1 MDLASAFLWRL
12 LWQVHRHDRYKV
24 DHRIGPF
31 LPSRWL
37 WLSALL
43 SILFAAPLAA
53 AQSVDVQGQ
62 LAAGRAAYERGAFD
76 RAIESWTL
84 AADTAER
91 AGDRGGQIQA
101 LVYAGEGYAAL
112 GRYGQAAGLL
122 DRALKLAE
130 DSPDRSQVPWI
141 LSRLGNILIAT
152 GPADAAETT
161 LRRALEMAREG
172 GDTSLTIAVLNDLGN
187 FLATRR
193 KAAEAVVVY
202 RESAALAERAGDVPQ
217 SMRGRVNLA
226 RALRQSG
233 DARGAREALDAVL
246 ASAEPS
252 PPSRET
258 SLLLI
263 SVGVGYRELRGA
275 GPDPGNELL
284 RRAGRALS
292 RAKDVA
298 EQIGDRRTSSYA
310 TGYLGTLYEDAG
322 RYPEA
327 LQLTREAMFDAQ
339 QAQAPES
346 LYRWQWQLARLHR
359 KMGAVDDALTA
370 YRAAVQQVAAVRP
383 ELTVRY
389 DAASASFRESVGPL
403 FFELVDL
410 LLRRA
415 ADATAGTPG
424 RPPSEKDRRDLLVE
438 AREIVESF
446 KVAELR
452 DYFRDDCV
460 DIALSKITELDVVS
474 PTAAVV
480 YPIVLPDRVEMLVTL
495 PSGLR
500 RFVVPVTEARLTKEV
515 LQFRQLLERR
525 TTRQFLRPSRQLY
538 DWLMRPLEA
547 DLEAAKIDTLVFV
560 PDGSLRTIPMAALHD
575 GKQFLIAKYAL
586 AITPG
591 LKLTDPRPLD
601 RKRPR
606 ILAVGVT
613 EAVQGFAPLPEV
625 EREIANVR
633 EVFGGTT
640 LLNAQF
646 SVARFEQELKNG
658 EYTILHVA
666 SHGEFGGEIDKTFI
680 LAYDGKVTMDRLD
693 RLIGVLKYRDEPL
706 ELLALSACDTAEGDD
721 RAALGLAG
729 VAVKAGARSAV
740 ATLWSVNDEASAGLI
755 ADFYRELKDPNVSR
769 GVALQRAQL
778 KVLSDPRYEHP
789 GFWSPFLLIN
799 NWL

>member
-1 MDLASAFLWRL
+1 MSIRHIGLFLAFLL
-12 LWQVHRHDRYKV
+12 LTA
-24 DHRIGPF
+24 
-31 LPSRWL
+31 
-37 WLSALL
+37 AL
-43 SILFAAPLAA
+43 ADAQPL
-53 AQSVDVQGQ
+53 DVQGQ
-62 LAAGRAAYERGAFD
+62 LAAGRAAYAQGTFD
-76 RAIESWTL
+76 RAIESWML
-84 AADTAER
+84 AADIAER
-91 AGDRGGQIQA
+91 AGDRAGQIQA
-101 LVYAGEGYAAL
+101 LVYAGEGQAAL
-112 GRYGQAAGLL
+112 GRYGQAAAVL
-122 DRALKLAE
+122 DRALKVAE
-130 DSPDRSQVPWI
+130 GSPDRSNVPWI

-161 LRRALEMAREG
+161 LRRALQMAREG
-172 GDTSLTIAVLNDLGN
+172 GDAPLTIAVLNDLGN
-187 FLATRR
+187 FLTIRR
-193 KAAEAVVVY
+193 QNAEAVAAY
-202 RESAALAERAGDVPQ
+202 RESVTIAERTGDTAQ
-217 SMRGRVNLA
+217 AMRGRVNLA
-226 RALRQSG
+226 RALRLFG
-233 DARGAREALDAVL
+233 DAPGARQALDAVL
-246 ASAEPS
+246 ASAEAL
-252 PPSRET
+252 PPSRDA

-263 SVGVGYRELRGA
+263 SVGVGYRDLRAA
-275 GPDPGNELL
+275 GRAPGNELL
-284 RRAGRALS
+284 LRAGRALS

-310 TGYLGTLYEDAG
+310 TGYLGALYEDAG

-346 LYRWQWQLARLHR
+346 LYRWQWQLARVHR
-359 KMGAVDDALTA
+359 KMGAIDDALVA
-370 YRAAVQQVAAVRP
+370 YRAAVQQVGAVRP

-389 DAASASFRESVGPL
+389 DAATTSFRESVGPL
-403 FFELVDL
+403 YFELVDL

-415 ADATAGTPG
+415 ADQGD
-424 RPPSEKDRRDLLVE
+424 PPPLLVE
-438 AREIVESF
+438 ARDVVESF

-460 DIALSKITELDVVS
+460 DVALSKITQLDVVS

-480 YPIVLPDRVEMLVTL
+480 YPIVLPDRVELLVTL

-500 RFVVPVTEARLTKEV
+500 RFVVPVGEARLTREV
-515 LQFRQLLERR
+515 NQFRQLLERR

-538 DWLMRPLEA
+538 DWLMKPLEA
-547 DLEAAKIDTLVFV
+547 ELEAAKIDTLVFV
-560 PDGSLRTIPMAALHD
+560 PDGPLRTIPMAALHD
-575 GKQFLIAKYAL
+575 GKQFVIAKYTL

-601 RKRPR
+601 RRRLR

-640 LLNAQF
+640 LLNEQF
-646 SVARFEQELKNG
+646 SVERLDQELKKG
-658 EYTILHVA
+658 AYTILHVA
-666 SHGEFGGEIDKTFI
+666 SHGEFGGEVDKTFL
-680 LAYDGKVTMDRLD
+680 LAFDGKVTMDRLD
-693 RLIGVLKYRDEPL
+693 RLIGALKYRDEPL
-706 ELLALSACDTAEGDD
+706 ELLTLSACDTAEGDD

-755 ADFYRELKDPNVSR
+755 ADFYRELKDPTVSR
-769 GVALQRAQL
+769 GVALQRAQI